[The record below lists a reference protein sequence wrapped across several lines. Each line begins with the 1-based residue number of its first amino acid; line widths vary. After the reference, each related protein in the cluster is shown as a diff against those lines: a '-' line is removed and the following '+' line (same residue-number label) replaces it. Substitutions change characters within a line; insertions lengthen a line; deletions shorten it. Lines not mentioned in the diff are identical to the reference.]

1 MATITLRPTSATGSN
16 WQNTNR
22 VYDGGTSQ
30 AATVSINNSNYSQR
44 TLTVQF
50 STSSI
55 PQNAQITKATL
66 NVIAKQS
73 SSTSTRRITV
83 QADINGS
90 SSSRVINQQL
100 TSTSN
105 TTLTADIANYMGNL
119 SSLKITGVVSGSS
132 YQSQTFSIYEIYVD
146 VEYQEANV
154 TLTNLTLNTTNE
166 EMEIDDTITLRCTL
180 TPSNANS
187 YNITW
192 SSNNNNV
199 QLTKNGTNCT
209 VKALTSGTSTVTVTD
224 TITGLSATCTIK
236 IKNPYEDVGQ
246 QIEIYLPQPL
256 GTGDKLYWDDANNRY
271 FIQHSTGIIQTE
283 IIQKIEFDT
292 PNPYVKIMTNEA
304 EVAPSSISV
313 ELAMKEITD
322 DGGDSDGIV
331 IGTVQG
337 YQDGTGWMETN
348 YVISTDLIPY
358 TGDIYIKVTPTD
370 PDDTR
375 HYVVTYIDHY
385 DANGE
390 YAGSQDLAG
399 NYPDCTNVFELV
411 YSYNSMMSHCK
422 HVRFNIGIDS
432 NYSDTVMITP
442 DDVIVTYK
450 IVNESSGGGTE
461 QEGDWIEANL
471 RLGEW
476 FSIDEFYDTEV
487 EYGGMYQHVS
497 EVIYLQGLK
506 EIPVQGENYDVN
518 IGIGVVVFGPDGIS
532 MIITDLSDF
541 TNPGTDVINISTVYA
556 LIQRMFAV
564 DPIAIAFAVYGLK
577 NAPSIRYKL
586 IK

>member
-1 MATITLRPTSATGSN
+1 MATLTLRPTSATGSN

-22 VYDGGTSQ
+22 VYDGDTSQ
-30 AATVSINNSNYSQR
+30 AATVSINSSNYSQR
-44 TLTVQF
+44 TLTANF

-66 NVIAKQS
+66 TVIAKQS

-90 SSSRVINQQL
+90 SSSRVISQQL
-100 TSTSN
+100 TSTDN

-119 SSLKITGVVSGSS
+119 SSLTITGVTSGSA

-180 TPSNANS
+180 TPSTANS
-187 YNITW
+187 YDITW

-209 VKALTSGTSTVTVTD
+209 VRALTSGTSTVTVTD

-256 GTGDKLYWDDANNRY
+256 GTGDKLYWDDVNNRY

-292 PNPYVKIMTNEA
+292 PNPYVKIMTDEV

-313 ELAMKEITD
+313 ELAMKEIAD
-322 DGGDSDGIV
+322 DGGD
-331 IGTVQG
+331 
-337 YQDGTGWMETN
+337 
-348 YVISTDLIPY
+348 
-358 TGDIYIKVTPTD
+358 
-370 PDDTR
+370 
-375 HYVVTYIDHY
+375 
-385 DANGE
+385 
-390 YAGSQDLAG
+390 
-399 NYPDCTNVFELV
+399 
-411 YSYNSMMSHCK
+411 
-422 HVRFNIGIDS
+422 
-432 NYSDTVMITP
+432 
-442 DDVIVTYK
+442 
-450 IVNESSGGGTE
+450 SGGGTE
-461 QEGDWIEANL
+461 QESEWVEANV
-471 RLGEW
+471 RLGGW
-476 FSIDEFYDTEV
+476 NSINDFNAMEY
-487 EYGGMYQHVS
+487 EYGGLYHHAS
-497 EVIYLQGLK
+497 EVIYLDGIK
-506 EIPVQGENYDVN
+506 EIHIQGGNYNQD
-518 IGIGVVVFGPDGIS
+518 IGIGVTLFDPYGVNLAS
-532 MIITDLSDF
+532 ASLSDLNA
-541 TNPGTDVINISTVYA
+541 TENNVINISEAREIVKT
-556 LIQRMFAV
+556 ITGSDM
-564 DPIAIAFAVYGLK
+564 IAIAFALYADK
-577 NAPSIRYKL
+577 NTASLRYKL
-586 IK
+586 IR

>member
-1 MATITLRPTSATGSN
+1 MATITLRPTSATGTS

-22 VYDGGTSQ
+22 VYDGDTSQ
-30 AATVSINNSNYSQR
+30 AATVSINSSNYSQR
-44 TLTVQF
+44 TLTVDF

-66 NVIAKQS
+66 TVIAKQS

-90 SSSRVINQQL
+90 SSSRVIDQQL

-105 TTLTADIANYMGNL
+105 TTLTADVANYMGNL
-119 SSLKITGVVSGSS
+119 SSLTITGVTSASS

-180 TPSNANS
+180 TPSTANS
-187 YNITW
+187 YDITW

-224 TITGLSATCTIK
+224 TITGLSATCTIR

-256 GTGDKLYWDDANNRY
+256 GNGDKLYWDNANSRY

-292 PNPYVKIMTNEA
+292 PKPYVKIVTDEA

-322 DGGDSDGIV
+322 DGGDS
-331 IGTVQG
+331 
-337 YQDGTGWMETN
+337 
-348 YVISTDLIPY
+348 
-358 TGDIYIKVTPTD
+358 
-370 PDDTR
+370 
-375 HYVVTYIDHY
+375 
-385 DANGE
+385 
-390 YAGSQDLAG
+390 
-399 NYPDCTNVFELV
+399 
-411 YSYNSMMSHCK
+411 
-422 HVRFNIGIDS
+422 
-432 NYSDTVMITP
+432 
-442 DDVIVTYK
+442 
-450 IVNESSGGGTE
+450 GGGTE
-461 QEGDWIEANL
+461 QEGDWVEADM
-471 RLGEW
+471 RPGTWISIHE
-476 FSIDEFYDTEV
+476 FSSEDY
-487 EYGGMYQHVS
+487 EYGGLYQHNS
-497 EVIYLQGLK
+497 EVIYLDGLK
-506 EIPVQGENYDVN
+506 EIHVQGENYDQVT
-518 IGIGVVVFGPDGIS
+518 GIGVVLFGPSGESTGIVTIDQVS
-532 MIITDLSDF
+532 SSGP
-541 TNPGTDVINISTVYA
+541 NAINISELYENAQIHTGYTA
-556 LIQRMFAV
+556 
-564 DPIAIAFAVYGLK
+564 IAIAFAVMAEK
-577 NAPSIRYKL
+577 NTPTLRYKL
-586 IK
+586 IR